1 MPSNNPLQQ
10 YFRQPAIYI
19 KLPSNGDFY
28 PEGAIDMPPNREIP
42 VYPMTAID
50 EITYRTPDA
59 LFNGSATTNVIKS
72 CVPNILDPW
81 SIPAMDVDTIL
92 VSIRIATYGHDM
104 EIEST
109 CPHCKNQDQ
118 FNVDL
123 RTVLEKIR
131 TPNYHESIKYRDIEI
146 YFKPMTYKNLND
158 NNQKQFEEQRMLQA
172 ASNPDQNEDEKLNI
186 LSKALQKIT
195 EITVEAL
202 GQSIA
207 GVKTPNALVTEQVFI
222 NDFLRNCDRT
232 IFNQIRDHIVN
243 HKTMSEL
250 QPLLITCPNCS
261 KEYSQSLTLDMSSF
275 FG

>member
-1 MPSNNPLQQ
+1 
-10 YFRQPAIYI
+10 
-19 KLPSNGDFY
+19 
-28 PEGAIDMPPNREIP
+28 MPPNREIP

-118 FNVDL
+118 FNVGL

-207 GVKTPNALVTEQVFI
+207 GVKTPSALVTEQIFI

-232 IFNQIRDHIVN
+232 IFNQIRDHIVS

-250 QPLLITCPNCS
+250 QPLLISCPSCS